1 MIFCRARRASSWRSG
16 EASGRSTSIATEA
29 SPGVTAMA
37 LSAEESEEE
46 SKERAAVERVG
57 TETETETE
65 TEAEEGAGK
74 NSEAEAVER
83 VPRGGERKEGL
94 EGETS

>member
-1 MIFCRARRASSWRSG
+1 
-16 EASGRSTSIATEA
+16 
-29 SPGVTAMA
+29 MA

-57 TETETETE
+57 TEAETE

-83 VPRGGERKEGL
+83 VPRGGEREEGL

>member
-1 MIFCRARRASSWRSG
+1 MA
-16 EASGRSTSIATEA
+16 
-29 SPGVTAMA
+29 PGVAVA
-37 LSAEESEEE
+37 PVAEESEE

-57 TETETETE
+57 TEAETETE
-65 TEAEEGAGK
+65 TEAEEGAGE

-83 VPRGGERKEGL
+83 VPRGGEREEGL